1 MDSRSQIGGIKP
13 SFLMGIIR
21 KYNNSEFEALTDG
34 VISFF
39 DHRKNLHTNG
49 ISLILILTKFPL
61 ILVLFL

>member
-13 SFLMGIIR
+13 SFLMEIIR
-21 KYNNSEFEALTDG
+21 KYKNSGFEALADG